1 MSNESWDAYEAL
13 DGVPLVKLLIA
24 PHPWR
29 AVRQWLA
36 DLAREIDAALD
47 DGSLG
52 RLTVDRVWIT
62 REGRAKLLDFQ
73 PPGVPDPSRS
83 TASASSV
90 SSQVFLSEV
99 ATIALAVTTRA
110 SADNSRLP
118 KQALPVSASALLD
131 DLARGSIEQWST
143 VVERATSLLSGADR
157 IERRRRVATLA
168 LCAAIPVAWAL
179 FVGTMSMLM
188 YRMNGQ
194 LSDTEELSSALSVLT
209 RNTDG
214 AFDRVAAETYVA
226 GRFGRTMIELQN
238 WSDPL
243 TVGHLAR
250 HRQLIDR
257 ILADHPHV
265 SSDDLAA
272 AIATLGTFFERQAA
286 IRHWMPWMSALAMA
300 VYLFVPSGPRRHCG
314 SVDLPR
320 RLPLADVRHCRR
332 HERRRARVT
341 GASTVPWARC
351 VGNRHRACRARFCAV
366 VPRCGLDCYY
376 CRVGPHDLRRG
387 RRVAVVHPERGLQDR
402 IAGTYL
408 VPR

>member
-1 MSNESWDAYEAL
+1 M
-13 DGVPLVKLLIA
+13 
-24 PHPWR
+24 
-29 AVRQWLA
+29 
-36 DLAREIDAALD
+36 
-47 DGSLG
+47 
-52 RLTVDRVWIT
+52 
-62 REGRAKLLDFQ
+62 
-73 PPGVPDPSRS
+73 
-83 TASASSV
+83 
-90 SSQVFLSEV
+90 SSQVFLSEI

-110 SADNSRLP
+110 SANNSRLP

-143 VVERATSLLSGADR
+143 VVERATALLTGADR

-300 VYLFVPSGPRRHCG
+300 VYLFV
-314 SVDLPR
+314 L
-320 RLPLADVRHCRR
+320 
-332 HERRRARVT
+332 
-341 GASTVPWARC
+341 
-351 VGNRHRACRARFCAV
+351 VGLVGIAAAWIFRGGFLLRTFGIAV
-366 VPRCGLDCYY
+366 VTKDGELVSRVRALCRGLVAWGIVIAPVALVFALSYLGVHLTVTIAVWALTIFV
-376 CRVGPHDLRRG
+376 VGAAW
-387 RRVAVVHPERGLQDR
+387 AVVHPERGLQDR